1 MTGSKP
7 ETVGDLVGLT
17 ISGGI
22 AHFPGRAGERVRH
35 FADLDPTLVAE
46 LLTAA
51 EASDFFTRPVPNGT
65 APVRPDARTYSI
77 RLVHADHSRVLTV
90 PEPFEA
96 PELAQLIRTVRR
108 CLSGRARHHA
118 SHLLGAP
125 DVIASVRRPV
135 SPGGEA

>member
-7 ETVGDLVGLT
+7 ETVGDLVGIT

-51 EASDFFTRPVPNGT
+51 EAVTSSP
-65 APVRPDARTYSI
+65 AR
-77 RLVHADHSRVLTV
+77 
-90 PEPFEA
+90 FEWDCA
-96 PELAQLIRTVRR
+96 CP
-108 CLSGRARHHA
+108 
-118 SHLLGAP
+118 P
-125 DVIASVRRPV
+125 
-135 SPGGEA
+135 